1 MKKFE
6 IGLEKIKKEYEKLKG
21 KYNLPAFSQLNDE
34 FEIDRAAERETEN
47 LLREIRKAM
56 AEKIVAFL
64 RFFETILNPS
74 NAPFFMFS
82 IIKNLAASDKKI
94 IEEVYEAL
102 CDFEISALELDVD
115 YSEKKEAEF
124 IKQGVK
130 KWKEVKPKM
139 LELCGAIKQAWH
151 VSSEKREK
159 GYFG

>member
-6 IGLEKIKKEYEKLKG
+6 IGLEKIKKDYEKLKS
-21 KYNLPAFSQLNDE
+21 KYNLPAFTQLNDE
-34 FEIDRAAERETEN
+34 FEIDRVSERETEN
-47 LLREIRKAM
+47 LLREVRKAM

-64 RFFETILNPS
+64 RFFETMLNPS
-74 NAPFFMFS
+74 NAPFFIFS
-82 IIKNLAASDKKI
+82 IIKNLSNSDKKI

-124 IKQGVK
+124 IKQGMK

-139 LELCGAIKQAWH
+139 IELCGEIKRAWKT
-151 VSSEKREK
+151 SSEKHEK